1 MPTPPKISL
10 PMIIPNAVPMN
21 TCHKGTSGGIVK
33 GINAH
38 VTRNPSF
45 TSCLR
50 IIAKESSPLS
60 GDDTAVDVSSDS
72 PQASAAGEDDS
83 REMSEWEKKLEKLG

>member
-1 MPTPPKISL
+1 
-10 PMIIPNAVPMN
+10 MIIPNAVPMN

-33 GINAH
+33 GISAQ

-50 IIAKESSPLS
+50 IIAKESSQIAPETNVTIS
-60 GDDTAVDVSSDS
+60 IGKT
-72 PQASAAGEDDS
+72 
-83 REMSEWEKKLEKLG
+83 